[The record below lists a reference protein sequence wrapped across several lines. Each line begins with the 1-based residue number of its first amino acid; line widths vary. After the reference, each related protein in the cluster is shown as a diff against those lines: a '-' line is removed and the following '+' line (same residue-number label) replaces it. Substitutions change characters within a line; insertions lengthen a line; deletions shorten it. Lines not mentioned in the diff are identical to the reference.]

1 MNMLSLIGIMLGRI
15 FAKEHEK
22 VSGSESYKYVEPLI
36 RKGSTVCIVSPYVD
50 EYYARFLSRNS
61 LGKRIH
67 IISSSMDKEAIR
79 ILGKRFSVVRFLL
92 AILLSAVELYLGILY
107 SLYAYAL
114 IAVALTLIAGYFAS
128 ITGNRNISLV
138 MPKRFVHAKMYIS
151 ENEAISGSANLTY
164 RGMHRNV
171 EMLEIMHDKESV
183 ESMSSTFWKMWKE
196 YS

>member
-1 MNMLSLIGIMLGRI
+1 
-15 FAKEHEK
+15 
-22 VSGSESYKYVEPLI
+22 
-36 RKGSTVCIVSPYVD
+36 
-50 EYYARFLSRNS
+50 
-61 LGKRIH
+61 
-67 IISSSMDKEAIR
+67 MDKEAIE

-128 ITGNRNISLV
+128 ITGNRNISMV